1 MRGRALLV
9 AAALL
14 AAPAAR
20 AYVGLC
26 CGKCGGNM
34 PLNIPGGGVPE
45 TYEFRFKVSPMR
57 MRMEGLRDGTSSV
70 APSTLLG
77 MPAMGYYMAVPTAM
91 DMDMLHLAL
100 GYSASD
106 DWFVG
111 AMLMWK
117 RNRMDMRFNAMMAAA
132 TGVPGFTMRS
142 EGLGD
147 VMLMVKRRLFADDP
161 LIPTRQASLLLG
173 LSLPTGSIDER
184 NADHPVAARRGELL
198 PYGMQLGSG
207 TFDPTVGVLFQGSRS
222 PWWWGA
228 NLSYTARLH
237 DNDRDWRLGDE
248 ARADLYLMRQL
259 RYDLVA
265 ELQVNA
271 RWQGRIRGEMD
282 EVAAGTSGRATI
294 GDPAS
299 PYVSPA
305 YDPDHYGGRTVYA
318 TLGLQWQ
325 PVPLQIVNLQVGLPL
340 YRDLNGPQLETD
352 WQVTLT
358 WYVEVPTRRSVRH
371 RQRPPAPALGF

>member
-1 MRGRALLV
+1 MRSARALVL
-9 AAALL
+9 AALL
-14 AAPAAR
+14 AAPAAQ

-45 TYEFRFKVSPMR
+45 TYEFRFKLSPMR
-57 MRMEGLRDGTSSV
+57 MRMEGLRDGTSGVDPAS
-70 APSTLLG
+70 LLG
-77 MPAMGYYMAVPTAM
+77 MPSMGYYMAVPTHM
-91 DMDMLHLAL
+91 DMDMVHLAV
-100 GYSASD
+100 GYSVSD

-111 AMLMWK
+111 GMLMWK
-117 RNRMDMRFNAMMAAA
+117 RNRMAMRFNSMMASS

-147 VMLMVKRRLFADDP
+147 VMLMVKRRIHADDP
-161 LIPTRQASLLLG
+161 LMPTRQASLLFG

-184 NADHPVAARRGELL
+184 NEDHPVASRRDELL

-207 TFDPTVGVLFQGSRS
+207 TFDPTVGLLLQGSRS
-222 PWWWGA
+222 PWWWGG
-228 NLSYTARLH
+228 NFTYTARVH
-237 DNDRDWRLGDE
+237 DNERDWRLGNE
-248 ARADLYLMRQL
+248 ARVDLYLMRQF
-259 RYDLVA
+259 RYDLVG
-265 ELQVNA
+265 ELQLNA

-282 EVAAGTSGRATI
+282 EVAAGTSGRATD
-294 GDPAS
+294 GDPTS

-305 YDPDHYGGRTVYA
+305 YDPRNYGGRTLYA

-325 PVPLQIVNLQVGLPL
+325 PVPLQILNLQLTLPL

-352 WQVTLT
+352 WALMLT
-358 WYVEVPTRRSVRH
+358 WYAGVPTPRSIRYRR
-371 RQRPPAPALGF
+371 RPPAPALGF

>member
-1 MRGRALLV
+1 MRSARALAL
-9 AAALL
+9 AALL
-14 AAPAAR
+14 AVPAAE

-45 TYEFRFKVSPMR
+45 TYEFRLKLSPMR

-70 APSTLLG
+70 APSALLG

-91 DMDMLHLAL
+91 DMDMLHLAV

-106 DWFVG
+106 DVMVG

-117 RNRMDMRFNAMMAAA
+117 RNRMDMRFNGMMAAS

-147 VMLMVKRRLFADDP
+147 VMLMLKRRLRADDP
-161 LIPTRQASLLLG
+161 LMPTRQASLLLG

-184 NADHPVAARRGELL
+184 NADHPVASRRDELL
-198 PYGMQLGSG
+198 PYSMQLGSG
-207 TFDPTVGVLFQGSRS
+207 TVDPTLGLLLQASRS

-228 NLSYTARLH
+228 NLTWTARLY
-237 DNDRDWRLGDE
+237 DNDRGWRLGDE
-248 ARADLYLMRQL
+248 ARVDLYLMRQF
-259 RYDLVA
+259 RYDLVG
-265 ELQVNA
+265 ELQLNA

-282 EVAAGTSGRATI
+282 EVAAGTSGRATD
-294 GDPAS
+294 GDPTS

-305 YDPDHYGGRTVYA
+305 YDPDHHGGRTLYA

-325 PVPLQIVNLQVGLPL
+325 PVPLQILNLQLTLPL

-352 WQVTLT
+352 WQVMLT
-358 WYVEVPTRRSVRH
+358 WYAEVPTRRSIRY
-371 RQRPPAPALGF
+371 RRRPPAPELGF